1 MLNSNLLT
9 ACNWSTMPFL
19 ETRPSKMGP
28 DRHPASGR
36 GAIWAPRRLRPRGPD
51 RHPVSAKRRSGPRRL
66 GPQSSGARSFSNLEH
81 LLHHTRPKQALA
93 QPHIFKQPFCW
104 VSGDVCW
111 CRFVSVS
118 ICCCPEMT
126 GGGFWEHNNGVYV
139 RLWGLDASKGV
150 YEGLGLVCWSKCFIL
165 KKLRKAK
172 IHTLDTFEHQNTETA
187 L

>member
-1 MLNSNLLT
+1 MDYQSQYFPLDMSTCRCALSIGDPDNLKRHLKSHSGENLWNHLKT
-9 ACNWSTMPFL
+9 YLAQKLP
-19 ETRPSKMGP
+19 GP
-28 DRHPASGR
+28 DNHPASGR

-51 RHPVSAKRRSGPRRL
+51 RHPVSAKRQSGPRRL

-126 GGGFWEHNNGVYV
+126 GGGF
-139 RLWGLDASKGV
+139 
-150 YEGLGLVCWSKCFIL
+150 
-165 KKLRKAK
+165 
-172 IHTLDTFEHQNTETA
+172 
-187 L
+187 